1 MLYYKYN
8 SMQGL
13 VMKKFIITLF
23 NIHNRYFPAII
34 LIAIFSMFSYVNM
47 ASLINSVKN
56 DGQIIN
62 QSGKQRMLSQH
73 LVVLGYN
80 YLSSKSDE
88 DRLLLEQNI
97 EFMKNLHLSLVRLEK
112 SKTIESF
119 YEHFDVS
126 AKVDLFLGEFRYF
139 LVDPSNAKLYSLST
153 QAKELVPILSDLVM
167 EYENFNHEKIAYL
180 RNRQLFILMVTFFI
194 LFLELTLVFYP
205 TSRKIKEHTRELEQR
220 VREEV
225 EKNRQKDWQLSQQ
238 TRLAQMGEMIDMIA
252 HQWHQPINAISQ
264 LNTQLELEAVF
275 GSATKESTLAKT
287 AQISSIISYL
297 SDTIK
302 DFREFFKPTKEKNFV
317 DSSEIIQ
324 SVLNI
329 TKNSLKVHNIE
340 IRQNYISHANLFT
353 YANELKQV
361 LLSIISNALAIL
373 MEREIQGAYVEIKTY
388 IQGPYFIFELSDNG
402 GGIDES
408 IITKIFDANFTT
420 RESNGGSGLGLYIGK
435 TIIEEHCGGKLNVKN
450 SDVGALFKIQIPI
463 KTLSPS
469 KNQSNQ

>member
-1 MLYYKYN
+1 
-8 SMQGL
+8 
-13 VMKKFIITLF
+13 MKKFLVALF

-34 LIAIFSMFSYVNM
+34 LIAIFSMFSYINM

-97 EFMKNLHLSLVRLEK
+97 EFMKNLHLSLIKLEK
-112 SKTIESF
+112 SSTIEAF
-119 YEHFDVS
+119 YEHFQIS
-126 AKVDLFLGEFRYF
+126 TKVDFFLGEFRYF
-139 LVDPSNAKLYSLST
+139 LKDPSSAKLYSLST
-153 QAKELVPILSDLVM
+153 QAKDLMPILSDLVM

-194 LFLELTLVFYP
+194 LFLELILVFYP
-205 TSRKIKEHTRELEQR
+205 TSRKIKEHTRELELR
-220 VREEV
+220 VKEEV

-252 HQWHQPINAISQ
+252 HQWHQPINSISQ
-264 LNTQLELEAVF
+264 LNSQLEIEAML
-275 GSATKESTLAKT
+275 GSATKEKTLAKN
-287 AQISSIISYL
+287 AQISTIINYL

-302 DFREFFKPTKEKNFV
+302 DFREFFKPTKEKNYV
-317 DSSEIIQ
+317 DSSEVIQ

-329 TKNSLKVHNIE
+329 TKNSLKVHDVE
-340 IRQNYISHANLFT
+340 IRQNYINHANLFT

-361 LLSIISNALAIL
+361 LLSIISNASNIL
-373 MEREIQGAYVEIKTY
+373 KEREIQDGYIEIKTY
-388 IQGPYFIFELSDNG
+388 IKEPCFIFELSDNG

-408 IITKIFDANFTT
+408 IIDKIFDANFTT
-420 RESNGGSGLGLYIGK
+420 RESNGGSGLGLYISK
-435 TIIEEHCGGKLNVKN
+435 TIVEKHCGGKLSVKN
-450 SDVGALFKIQIPI
+450 GDVGAVFKIQIPI
-463 KTLSPS
+463 KTLSPN
-469 KNQSNQ
+469 KNLSTH